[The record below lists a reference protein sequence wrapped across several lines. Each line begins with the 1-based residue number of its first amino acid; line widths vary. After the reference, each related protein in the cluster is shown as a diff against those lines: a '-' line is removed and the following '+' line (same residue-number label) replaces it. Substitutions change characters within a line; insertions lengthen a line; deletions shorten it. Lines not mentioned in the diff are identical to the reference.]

1 MILQDSFQ
9 DKIVLVTGGGSGIGF
24 SIARQFLENGAKVII
39 TGRNEE
45 KLQKAIEKLNDAGEV
60 NSFIC
65 DIREVTQIEELVAFI
80 KDKYGKL
87 DILINNA
94 GGQFP
99 SLAKDLSFNGWT
111 SVINNNLNGTFY
123 MTQAMANAFF
133 LPEKQGK
140 IVNIIAN
147 IYKGFPG
154 MSHTGAAR
162 AGVDNL
168 TKSLAIEWAR
178 QGIRINA
185 VAPGIIESTGL
196 ERYPKELVD
205 GIAKTVPVNELGATD
220 DVAHAVLF
228 LASPYAKFI
237 TGETL
242 YVDGGQRLWGDV
254 FNL

>member
-1 MILQDSFQ
+1 MTQTMANTF
-9 DKIVLVTGGGSGIGF
+9 
-24 SIARQFLENGAKVII
+24 FLE
-39 TGRNEE
+39 
-45 KLQKAIEKLNDAGEV
+45 QKKGN
-60 NSFIC
+60 
-65 DIREVTQIEELVAFI
+65 
-80 KDKYGKL
+80 
-87 DILINNA
+87 
-94 GGQFP
+94 
-99 SLAKDLSFNGWT
+99 
-111 SVINNNLNGTFY
+111 
-123 MTQAMANAFF
+123 
-133 LPEKQGK
+133 

-147 IYKGFPG
+147 IFKGFPG

-178 QGIRINA
+178 QGIKINA
-185 VAPGIIESTGL
+185 VAPGIIQSTGL

-205 GIAKTVPVNELGATD
+205 GIAKTVPVNELGSTD

-254 FNL
+254 FTL

>member
-1 MILQDSFQ
+1 MILNDSFQ
-9 DKIVLVTGGGSGIGF
+9 NKVILVTGGGSGIGY
-24 SIARQFLENGAKVII
+24 SIAKQFLENGAKVII

-45 KLQKAIEKLNDAGEV
+45 KLQKAIEQLSTFGEV
-60 NSFIC
+60 TSHIC
-65 DIREVTQIEELVAFI
+65 DIREQSQIEELVAYI
-80 KDKYGKL
+80 KEKYGIL
-87 DILINNA
+87 DILVNNA

-99 SLAKDLSFNGWT
+99 SLAKDLSFNGWR

-133 LPEKQGK
+133 LPQKQGN
-140 IVNIIAN
+140 IINIIAN

-154 MSHTGAAR
+154 MAHTGAAR

-178 QGIRINA
+178 QGIKVNA
-185 VAPGIIESTGL
+185 VAPGIIQSTGL
-196 ERYPKELVD
+196 ERYPKELIE
-205 GIAKTVPVNELGATD
+205 GIAKSIPVNELGSTD

-228 LASPYAKFI
+228 LASTYAKFI

-254 FNL
+254 FTL